1 MSIWKKPASVEGMNK
16 FSSNTLVEHLS
27 IEFTEIG
34 HDYIKASMPVD
45 QRTHQPMGLLHG
57 GASVALAET
66 IGSTGAVLASPEG
79 YAGVGLEINANHIRS
94 VRSGHV
100 HATAKPLHIGR
111 TTHVWSIEIVDDEG
125 KMVCVSRLTMAII
138 KSS

>member
-1 MSIWKKPASVEGMNK
+1 MSIWKKPFSLEGMNK
-16 FSSNTLVEHLS
+16 LSRDCMVEHLG

-45 QRTHQPMGLLHG
+45 KRTHQPMGLLHG

-66 IGSTGAVLASPEG
+66 IGSTGAVLACDEG
-79 YAGVGLEINANHIRS
+79 YAGVGLEINANHMRG

-100 HATAKPLHIGR
+100 HATAKAVHVGR

-125 KMVCVSRLTMAII
+125 KMVCMSRLTMAII
-138 KSS
+138 KT